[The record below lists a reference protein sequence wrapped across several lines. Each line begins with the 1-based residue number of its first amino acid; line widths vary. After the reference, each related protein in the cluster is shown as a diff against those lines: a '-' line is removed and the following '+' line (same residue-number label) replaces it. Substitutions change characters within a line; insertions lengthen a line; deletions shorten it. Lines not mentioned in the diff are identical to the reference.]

1 MGSEMC
7 IRDSPYRM
15 FRHGRLEG
23 SDQIGSQAI
32 FVVAGVIDGP
42 FYVVS
47 FHQNNLIGDAPVKG
61 R

>member
-1 MGSEMC
+1 
-7 IRDSPYRM
+7 M